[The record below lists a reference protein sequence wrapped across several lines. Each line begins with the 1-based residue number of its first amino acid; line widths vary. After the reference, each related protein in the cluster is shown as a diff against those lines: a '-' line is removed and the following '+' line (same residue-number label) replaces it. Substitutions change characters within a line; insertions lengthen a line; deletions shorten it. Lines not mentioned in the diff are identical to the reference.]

1 MTTFHIDC
9 EFDYDV
15 LAQSLFV
22 FNFAVPD
29 TRTQRVVAERVTM
42 SAGSGYDEFRDEGG
56 RNRFFRVDVPRG
68 PLNVRYLATV
78 EVDAPDVDHGAAE
91 MPLAR
96 LPGEILAYVQTSR
109 YVEVEAIFAFAC
121 RRFQQIAPGYG
132 RALAI
137 CQWVKANVDYIVG
150 SSSLTYGARDVLA
163 NRAGVCRDF
172 AHLMIALCRALNI
185 PARFVTAYTR
195 YREPPPDFHAVVE
208 VYLGHEW
215 YLFDPSDLSPI
226 GDLVRIGTG
235 RDALDVPFA
244 TFFGSARMRRLS
256 PLVEPATGSETLVSL
271 QAPGVG
277 IVLAPGEAPL
287 SGTR

>member
-29 TRTQRVVAERVTM
+29 TPSQRVVAERVTI
-42 SAGSGYDEFRDEGG
+42 SSGSGWDEFRDEGG
-56 RNRFFRVDVPRG
+56 RNRFMRADVPAG

-78 EVDAPDVDHGAAE
+78 AVDPPAVPAAMPAE

-96 LPGEILAYVQTSR
+96 VPGDVLAYVQTSR
-109 YVEVEAIFAFAC
+109 YCEVEAIFAFAC
-121 RRFQQIAPGYG
+121 RRFQALPPGYG
-132 RALAI
+132 RVQAI
-137 CQWVKANVDYIVG
+137 CDWVHANVDYIVG
-150 SSSLTYGARDVLA
+150 SSSLSYGARDVLA

-195 YREPPPDFHAVVE
+195 YSQPPPDFHAIVE
-208 VYLGHEW
+208 VYLDGQWH
-215 YLFDPSDLSPI
+215 LFDATGLVPLSDLI
-226 GDLVRIGTG
+226 RIGTG

-256 PLVEPATGSETLVSL
+256 PLVVAATGSETLVSL
-271 QAPGVG
+271 QTPGAG
-277 IVLAPGEAPL
+277 IVLAPDSAA
-287 SGTR
+287 GTR

>member
-15 LAQSLFV
+15 VAQSLFV
-22 FNFAVPD
+22 FNFAVPT
-29 TRTQRVVAERVTM
+29 TRTQRVMAERVTL

-56 RNRFFRVDVPRG
+56 RNRYFRVDVPPG

-78 EVDAPDVDHGAAE
+78 EVDPPVVDLTAPE

-121 RRFQQIAPGYG
+121 RRFQNIPPGYQ
-132 RALAI
+132 RVQAI
-137 CQWVKANVDYIVG
+137 CQWVKANVDYLLG

-195 YREPPPDFHAVVE
+195 YVEPPPDFHAVVE
-208 VYLGHEW
+208 VYLGNQW
-215 YLFDPSDLSPI
+215 YLFDATDLVPLSDLI
-226 GDLVRIGTG
+226 RIGTG

-256 PLVEPATGSETLVSL
+256 PIVAPATGTETLVTL
-271 QAPGVG
+271 QTPGAG
-277 IVLAPGEAPL
+277 ILLAPGQL
-287 SGTR
+287 SGPRGY